1 MVFFMGLLPV
11 FLFVAAAV
19 LRLTDFFEILFI
31 KNYLAILIFHQTM
44 GQPGI
49 DCRRAYCFLIKQA
62 NW

>member
-1 MVFFMGLLPV
+1 MVFFVGLLPV

-19 LRLTDFFEILFI
+19 LRLTDFFAVLFI
-31 KNYLAILIFHQTM
+31 KNYLAILIFHQTV

-49 DCRRAYCFLIKQA
+49 DCMQAYRFLIKQA